1 MFPTSLPEVRTS
13 QIESLIL
20 NSGSHR
26 ALTVFV
32 LLALCALSCGLG
44 EIPNEPR
51 VDPVAAK
58 EFADKWI
65 PIFEESIW
73 HKDVPVAW
81 LEERMTISETE
92 TLTGLSPDPD
102 PRMGSGAYLWAKKLF
117 KKIASSAP
125 NTGSI

>member
-32 LLALCALSCGLG
+32 LLALG
-44 EIPNEPR
+44 EIPNELNPEPR

-102 PRMGSGAYLWAKKLF
+102 PSDGVRRIPLGEETIQKDRIF
-117 KKIASSAP
+117 SS
-125 NTGSI
+125 